1 MDTKNFILAVVV
13 LSLTLLLVMTVANRG
28 VPVVLHTNLENLPM
42 HIAGY
47 QGKEDLFSKEVYDE
61 LQADRHVYRLYQ
73 SPQGKQ
79 VSLYIGYY
87 GTAKGGRTAHNP
99 FACLPAAGWGIVEK
113 GTIELKPSYSP
124 QGVQLNYVVSRKAEV
139 YNVMLHWYQSSG
151 TKVLTTGLQQ
161 NLQRFM
167 GRVLHNRNDGAFVQ
181 VSSLAG
187 EHDVPLVKESLSAF
201 ALQILELLP
210 GNWPE
215 EIVVGL
221 GASK

>member
-13 LSLTLLLVMTVANRG
+13 LSLTLLLVMTIANRG

-47 QGKEDLFSKEVYDE
+47 QGKEDSFSKEVYDE
-61 LQADRHVYRLYQ
+61 LRADRHVYRQYQ

-201 ALQILELLP
+201 AQQILELLP